1 MSKILLI
8 EDSLSQLALMNLYLR
23 DSDHRIINL
32 TNPKE
37 ALNKAVFYQPHV
49 IVTDLIMPEMNGFE
63 VCRQLKKHPDTQDI
77 PIVICSAKNHEID
90 RIWGMKQGATAHLSK
105 PFSRDQL
112 IQTINKA
119 RLSSPKNYQ
128 QYRLREL
135 IEIYPLEW
143 GNMANVC

>member
-8 EDSLSQLALMNLYLR
+8 EDSITQLALMNLYLR
-23 DSDHRIINL
+23 DSGHTIINL

-37 ALNKAVFYQPHV
+37 ALNKAVLYKPHV
-49 IVTDLIMPEMNGFE
+49 IVTDVLMPEMNGFE
-63 VCRQLKKHPDTQDI
+63 VCRQLKKHPETQNI
-77 PIVICSAKNHEID
+77 PIVICSAKNHKID
-90 RIWGMKQGATAHLSK
+90 RIWGMKQGAIAHLSK

-112 IQTINKA
+112 VRTINKA

-135 IEIYPLEW
+135 IELYPLEW
-143 GNMANVC
+143 EALANVG